1 MGKEKVRF
9 DGLDV
14 SAMVAHLERE
24 LIGRRIIN
32 IYDGVSENDSFLIK
46 FDGDTKQVLVLES
59 GIRFHTT
66 KHASSLQAEG
76 MPSPFTSKLRKHLRG
91 LRMERITQL
100 GNYDRVVNFVFGSG
114 ENRCSLILE
123 LYARGNLLLT
133 TAGYQIL
140 ALLRSH
146 EYEKDDI
153 HVQVGHVYP
162 VTYATSIGKISEG
175 LLAMSGQQ
183 CIEWCKSEMPQ
194 IIDAGDETRN
204 YRKKKDNLVVPL
216 KAFLLKPSS
225 GVYQY
230 GPSLIEHC
238 ILLAQLDPNTKI
250 SPQTIETALSKE
262 EWEQLV
268 TVLIAEGTKVIA
280 NLKADGVIGH
290 ILHRPRDN
298 TNGDVTSDTLPH
310 SNKTLEDFQ
319 PHILKQH
326 EGRPTIDYSNFSEA
340 VDDYFAHIGGQKR
353 HFRAENAERVAKEK
367 LEKIKRDQEQRVE
380 ALNEEIDRMHAH
392 ATLIEAHAESADKA
406 LGVINSALDT
416 GMDWEALEQLVQIEK
431 NNRNPVAL
439 LIEKLEL
446 DKETMVLALSDTTEA
461 NKVVS
466 VIISLQDSAY
476 GNAREMFAKY
486 RAFKEKSQKTLE
498 SSTKALKAAEINAQ
512 KQLQDAQ
519 LKSKMTATPSIA
531 RKPGFYEKFHYF
543 VTSDNYLVLGGKD
556 AHQNEQLV
564 KRYLRPGDAYLHADV
579 HGAASCILRAKR
591 HRKRNGKTEAL
602 PLSDQALREAGNFT
616 ICRSNAWGSRM
627 VTSAWWVEAYQVT
640 KTAPSGEYLTVGSF
654 MVRGKKNFLPPTPLE
669 MGLAILFR
677 LGDEDSIARH
687 QNDRRDFALLNLQ
700 DEVSDEEETELEG
713 VVELVDE
720 EITTAEGA
728 FEIGSNESIDQGLSQ
743 LATFEEM
750 KIETKDTEKTQ
761 LEADRDLSPKGA
773 FQVVEESSPK
783 EATPKKGMSTKV
795 RKLVKKYGS
804 LEAAEK
810 AAIERENAEQKGLEK
825 VEGNCSINALTDSLE
840 TTQAAG
846 KRGKKTKMKR
856 AAIKYADQDDEDREL
871 ALLVLHGGEKKE
883 KEKKGKNGKKVAPT
897 SETQEKAAAD
907 TTTLLVKNS
916 KAVAEQFLPVAVRNV
931 LAECVTA
938 KAGEASDFSE
948 VTTNWEKFDADV
960 LEQVVALETEEKQLV
975 ASKRL
980 LFLKQS
986 TRIDNFSASLAGI
999 VRTIRKFGHENLE
1012 TEFDGV
1018 LGDGK
1023 RKTKNEKIAE
1033 KEAWR
1038 ETLAGEGIAEGD
1050 GFDEGIDDTI
1060 EMSKLT
1066 GRPLPEDTILY
1077 AVPVCAPFQTLAQYK
1092 YRVKLTPGS
1101 QKRGKAA
1108 KQCVEMFLH
1117 DGSTEKS
1124 TIAEREKELIKRV
1137 ADNDWVQVI
1146 CADVKISAPG
1156 ASKTVKK
1163 QKSGKPGVGG
1173 KSTKK
1178 K

>member
-14 SAMVAHLERE
+14 AAMVAHLERE

-46 FDGDTKQVLVLES
+46 FDGDIKQVLVLES

-76 MPSPFTSKLRKHLRG
+76 MPSPYTSKLRKHLRG
-91 LRMERITQL
+91 LRLERITQL

-114 ENRCSLILE
+114 ESRCSLILE
-123 LYARGNLLLT
+123 LYARGNLILT

-162 VTYATSIGKISEG
+162 VTYATSIGKINQG
-175 LLAMSGQQ
+175 LLANSGKE
-183 CIEWCKSEMPQ
+183 CIEWCKSELHHR
-194 IIDAGDETRN
+194 IDVIDEQTN
-204 YRKKKDNLVVPL
+204 NKKKKDNLVVPL
-216 KAFLLKPSS
+216 KALLLKPSS

-238 ILLAQLDPNTKI
+238 ILVAQLDPNTKI
-250 SPQTIETALSKE
+250 SPQTVETALTE
-262 EWEQLV
+262 GEWEHLV
-268 TVLIAEGTKVIA
+268 AVLISEGTKVTA
-280 NLKADGVIGH
+280 NLKADGLIGH
-290 ILHRPRDN
+290 ILHRPKDN
-298 TNGDVTSDTLPH
+298 ANGNETSDTLPH
-310 SNKTLEDFQ
+310 SNKMLEDFQ

-326 EGRPTIDYSNFSEA
+326 EEKLIIDYSNFSEA

-353 HFRAENAERVAKEK
+353 HFRAENAERAAKEK
-367 LEKIKRDQEQRVE
+367 LEKIRRDQEQRVE

-392 ATLIEAHAESADKA
+392 ATLIEAHADSVDKA
-406 LGVINSALDT
+406 LSVINSALDT
-416 GMDWEALEQLVQIEK
+416 GMDWEALDQLVRVEQ
-431 NNRNPVAL
+431 NNGNPIAL
-439 LIEKLEL
+439 LIKKLEL
-446 DKETMVLALSDTTEA
+446 DKEIIIVALPDSTEA
-461 NKVVS
+461 NKVVL
-466 VIISLQDSAY
+466 VTLSLQDSAY

-486 RAFKEKSQKTLE
+486 RAYKEKSQKTLE
-498 SSTKALKAAEINAQ
+498 SSAKALKAAEINAQ

-519 LKSKMTATPSIA
+519 LKSKMTATPTIA

-591 HRKRNGKTEAL
+591 RRKRNGKTEAL

-627 VTSAWWVEAYQVT
+627 VTSAWWVEAHQVS

-700 DEVSDEEETELEG
+700 DDVSDEEDTEVEAA
-713 VVELVDE
+713 VELDE
-720 EITTAEGA
+720 EIFCNVGGA
-728 FEIGSNESIDQGLSQ
+728 FEIGSDDSLNKGLPQ
-743 LATFEEM
+743 LATFDGT
-750 KIETKDTEKTQ
+750 KIKAKDTDKNQ
-761 LEADRDLSPKGA
+761 LEADIDSSPEGG
-773 FQVVEESSPK
+773 FQRADESSPK
-783 EATPKKGMSTKV
+783 EVTEKKGMSTKV
-795 RKLVKKYGS
+795 RKLLKKYGS

-810 AAIERENAEQKGLEK
+810 AAVERESAVQKGFEK
-825 VEGNCSINALTDSLE
+825 VDGTSSIGALTDNLE

-846 KRGKKTKMKR
+846 TRGKKAKMKR
-856 AAIKYADQDDEDREL
+856 AALKYADQDDEDREL

-883 KEKKGKNGKKVAPT
+883 KEKKGKHGKHVAPT
-897 SETQEKAAAD
+897 SVTQEKAAAD
-907 TTTLLVKNS
+907 TATLLVKNS
-916 KAVAEQFLPVAVRNV
+916 KAVAEQFLPVVVRNV
-931 LAECVTA
+931 LAECVTV
-938 KAGEASDFSE
+938 KAGDASDDSE

-960 LEQVVALETEEKQLV
+960 LEQVVALESEEKQLV

-1012 TEFDGV
+1012 TEFDVV

-1023 RKTKNEKIAE
+1023 RKTKSEKIAE
-1033 KEAWR
+1033 KETWK

-1050 GFDEGIDDTI
+1050 GGDEGIDDTI

-1066 GRPLPEDTILY
+1066 GRPSPEDTIIY

-1117 DGSTEKS
+1117 DGSSEKS
-1124 TIAEREKELIKRV
+1124 IIAEREKELIKRV

-1163 QKSGKPGVGG
+1163 QKGG
-1173 KSTKK
+1173 KQGGKGTKK